1 MVTTEGTGSGTR
13 GNAGPAAAQPPEQPA
28 PAAAMPAPAKP
39 LPLPLRVYRW
49 TRATAHVLEGVAMT
63 TLLFP
68 LVGAQRRRALS
79 ALWSRRLL
87 RILRIE
93 ARVHGQGAAGVG
105 GNVLIVANHISW
117 LDIFVLTAVQPAR
130 FIAKSELR
138 RWPLIGRFAESGGT
152 LFIDRTRRHDTHKVN
167 RHAAE
172 VLARGDVI
180 AIFPEGTTTDGRDVL
195 PFHGSLLQPIVDA
208 EGHVQPVAIRY
219 VHHEGG
225 INDAV
230 AYVGDIS
237 FLSSFWRVTG
247 ERRVVVEL
255 HMTEPLPARERH
267 RRELSREAEAAIRRA
282 LALPV
287 RGTEPGTPGGPPA

>member
-1 MVTTEGTGSGTR
+1 MTSPSKPV
-13 GNAGPAAAQPPEQPA
+13 AGASPERSRRT
-28 PAAAMPAPAKP
+28 
-39 LPLPLRVYRW
+39 PLPLRVYRW
-49 TRATAHVLEGVAMT
+49 TRASAHVLEGVAMT
-63 TLLFP
+63 SLLFP
-68 LVGAQRRRALS
+68 LVGMARRRELS
-79 ALWSRRLL
+79 AQWSRRLL

-93 ARVHGQGAAGVG
+93 ARVHGQPADGIG

-130 FIAKSELR
+130 FIAKSELK
-138 RWPLIGRFAESGGT
+138 RWPLIGRFAETGGT
-152 LFIDRTRRHDTHKVN
+152 LFIDRSRRHDTHKVN

-208 EGHVQPVAIRY
+208 EGHVQPIAIRY
-219 VHHEGG
+219 THHEGG
-225 INDAV
+225 VNDAV
-230 AYVGDIS
+230 AYVGDTS
-237 FLSSFWRVTG
+237 FMSSFWRVTG

-255 HMTEPLPARERH
+255 TVTPPLPARERH

-282 LALPV
+282 LALPA
-287 RGTEPGTPGGPPA
+287 RGKEPGTPGDPGA

>member
-1 MVTTEGTGSGTR
+1 MSQEHVK
-13 GNAGPAAAQPPEQPA
+13 PA
-28 PAAAMPAPAKP
+28 
-39 LPLPLRVYRW
+39 PLPLRLYRW

-68 LVGAQRRRALS
+68 LVGAHRRRVLS
-79 ALWSRRLL
+79 AQWSRRLL

-93 ARVHGQGAAGVG
+93 ARVHGRNAAGER

-117 LDIFVLTAVQPAR
+117 LDIFVLSAVQPAR
-130 FIAKSELR
+130 FIAKAELR
-138 RWPLIGRFAESGGT
+138 RWPVIGQFAASGGT
-152 LFIDRTRRHDTHKVN
+152 LFIDRARRHDTHKVN

-172 VLARGDVI
+172 VLSRGDVI
-180 AIFPEGTTTDGRDVL
+180 AIFPEGTTSDGRDVL

-219 VHHEGG
+219 LHHGG
-225 INDAV
+225 GVNDAV
-230 AYVGDIS
+230 AYVGDTS

-255 HMTEPLPARERH
+255 HMTEPLPARQRH

-282 LALPV
+282 LALPA
-287 RGTEPGTPGGPPA
+287 RATGPGTPADPRA